1 MPLVNLVS
9 LRNELIIPIRSSCL
23 VSTNEQSGSTSW
35 IKSIKYTVRATFV
48 LASEF
53 AHIVESRAV
62 NRVGVRALQVNPKFF
77 QRAHRK
83 STLSCSSASRLFHQ
97 TSNSLVNSTSY
108 AIAVLFHKGIIT
120 SR

>member
-23 VSTNEQSGSTSW
+23 VSTNEQNGSTSW

-62 NRVGVRALQVNPKFF
+62 NRVGVRTLQVNPKFF
-77 QRAHRK
+77 QQAHRK
-83 STLSCSSASRLFHQ
+83 IDTFL
-97 TSNSLVNSTSY
+97 LVR
-108 AIAVLFHKGIIT
+108 IQAVPPDLKFAGEFNLVCHCRIIP
-120 SR
+120 